1 MLSSVFASN
10 LDVLSNSSTRKHE
23 SDRRTKEEERVKI
36 KIQDITEQDGYNSS
50 PGTVGESQ
58 PQGSGKNRTKLMKLD
73 YLKGA
78 RTTRNFNQSV
88 NVQSTFEKLPKR
100 KIRQQYKKTFNFN
113 HEIYTPRQN
122 TFRILEF
129 ERKEVTSER
138 RLSRSPETRE

>member
-1 MLSSVFASN
+1 MFEIVLSQDYEDEFNYRKVEMQIKERKDREQYVKDQKEKQSSQRHRKMLSSVFASN

-23 SDRRTKEEERVKI
+23 SDRRTKEEDRVKI

-88 NVQSTFEKLPKR
+88 NV
-100 KIRQQYKKTFNFN
+100 
-113 HEIYTPRQN
+113 
-122 TFRILEF
+122 
-129 ERKEVTSER
+129 
-138 RLSRSPETRE
+138 